1 MTKEELKKEAEECM
15 HNALYWLKL
24 PISKEN
30 VEQGGSY
37 ILKLLEPREKRI
49 AELEDKLANADY
61 QLEGRDV
68 KIKDL
73 ETQKEEIQNYFVES
87 AGYGRDK
94 VRNFMDIVNKALKQ
108 KGEQIAKLEVQIEKL
123 IDFVLSKTE
132 CCDVCPITD
141 TCINS
146 EGTCP
151 YAGILSKGEEA
162 VTREW
167 LMQKIAK
174 EIKEK

>member
-1 MTKEELKKEAEECM
+1 MTKEELEREARI
-15 HNALYWLKL
+15 NLKRRFGEFFPQL
-24 PISKEN
+24 TISY
-30 VEQGGSY
+30 VMGA
-37 ILKLLEPREKRI
+37 EPREKRI
-49 AELEDKLANADY
+49 AELEA
-61 QLEGRDV
+61 
-68 KIKDL
+68 
-73 ETQKEEIQNYFVES
+73 
-87 AGYGRDK
+87 
-94 VRNFMDIVNKALKQ
+94 
-108 KGEQIAKLEVQIEKL
+108 QIEEL

-174 EIKEK
+174 EIKEND

>member
-1 MTKEELKKEAEECM
+1 MTKDESDLIIAEQNKSTEE
-15 HNALYWLKL
+15 
-24 PISKEN
+24 
-30 VEQGGSY
+30 
-37 ILKLLEPREKRI
+37 ILKAVAKVKSDYHELCKLKDMRI
-49 AELEDKLANADY
+49 AELEA
-61 QLEGRDV
+61 
-68 KIKDL
+68 
-73 ETQKEEIQNYFVES
+73 
-87 AGYGRDK
+87 
-94 VRNFMDIVNKALKQ
+94 
-108 KGEQIAKLEVQIEKL
+108 QIEKL

-151 YAGILSKGEEA
+151 YVGILAKGEEE

-167 LMQKIAK
+167 LMQLISK